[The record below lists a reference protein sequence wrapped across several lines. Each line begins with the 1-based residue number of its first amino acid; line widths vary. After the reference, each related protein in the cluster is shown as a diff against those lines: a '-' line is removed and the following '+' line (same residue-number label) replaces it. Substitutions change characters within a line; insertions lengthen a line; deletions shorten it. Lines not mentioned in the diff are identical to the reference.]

1 MTNMNTWVHPKTNET
16 RIYLNL
22 PLGFKGIKVFAH
34 EIDGG
39 VYEVRGW
46 YDDASQ
52 IPKEHQNAGKCWAIN
67 MFMQNLENVKA
78 PSECVEKWKP
88 LLKFVESSA
97 LEAKAQTAPS

>member
-34 EIDGG
+34 EIEGG
-39 VYEVRGW
+39 MYEVKGW
-46 YDDASQ
+46 YDEASS
-52 IPKEHQNAGKCWAIN
+52 IPQEHQNAGKCWAIN
-67 MFMQNLENVKA
+67 MFMQNMENVKA

-97 LEAKAQTAPS
+97 LEAKAQTAAS